1 MSFFRQRTGSNLA
14 VFAAFLVL
22 SVAMRIFT
30 FFPTVISHDEST
42 FLVIA
47 REMLMGK
54 TYFADLVDTKPIGI
68 FVLLSLF
75 IKYISTSIFM
85 VRFFAALFVGA
96 TAYMIYRINLYDT
109 REIKPALAGGVIFIF
124 FVSTWEFFGIFINP
138 ELFYLFF
145 TSLGFYIF
153 IRYKTPSGFFVTGLL
168 LGTGFILK
176 YVVLFDLAAWLL
188 FYFIGGMFVWESKKR
203 GKVFLNCILAG
214 LGFLIPFG
222 IVVLVYHFTGHLKE
236 LFYYTFTVTSRF
248 PTERT
253 LVGILVF
260 IGDFHLRFLP
270 VIFFFYYVM
279 IKDKETN
286 GHQVT
291 KPLIIT
297 WCLMILV
304 AVLLPGR
311 PFGHYFMQMML
322 PVSIMAGRVF
332 RSSLAIPAWLGSI
345 IRRPAGPV
353 ILSVCIAATII
364 LQKIEIYDKPD
375 YPKQIAAYL
384 KPMLKEEDRIY
395 TGNYH
400 HVLYYILEKECP
412 TRYVHRTLLCEPDHR
427 EVLGID
433 LAKEMQMLMAQ
444 DFRFII
450 MEGEYCYEPMN
461 EHIKNNY
468 HLIRTFDGDIY
479 VYEKNVN

>member
-109 REIKPALAGGVIFIF
+109 RETKPALAGGVIFIF
-124 FVSTWEFFGIFINP
+124 FVSTWEFIGIFINP

-188 FYFIGGMFVWESKKR
+188 FYFIGACLY
-203 GKVFLNCILAG
+203 GKVKKEAKFSKLYISGIG
-214 LGFLIPFG
+214 LSDPFRDCSFG
-222 IVVLVYHFTGHLKE
+222 LYLTGHLKE

-286 GHQVT
+286 GH
-291 KPLIIT
+291 
-297 WCLMILV
+297 
-304 AVLLPGR
+304 R
-311 PFGHYFMQMML
+311 
-322 PVSIMAGRVF
+322 
-332 RSSLAIPAWLGSI
+332 
-345 IRRPAGPV
+345 
-353 ILSVCIAATII
+353 
-364 LQKIEIYDKPD
+364 
-375 YPKQIAAYL
+375 
-384 KPMLKEEDRIY
+384 
-395 TGNYH
+395 
-400 HVLYYILEKECP
+400 
-412 TRYVHRTLLCEPDHR
+412 
-427 EVLGID
+427 
-433 LAKEMQMLMAQ
+433 
-444 DFRFII
+444 
-450 MEGEYCYEPMN
+450 
-461 EHIKNNY
+461 
-468 HLIRTFDGDIY
+468 
-479 VYEKNVN
+479 